1 MQIEKIDYNINW
13 RNFKAG
19 YSFFIPCIA
28 CTEAKKTLKETARK
42 LKINIVMKTV
52 IENNIRGIRV
62 WRV

>member
-1 MQIEKIDYNINW
+1 MKIEQVDYNINW

-28 CTEAKKTLKETARK
+28 CTEAKKTLREVARK
-42 LKINIVMKTV
+42 AKMNIVMKTV
-52 IENNIRGIRV
+52 IEDGVRGVRV